1 MTRLRLLRWLEG
13 DDTTPKEKIG
23 KYTQQ
28 LYDLLVNGDSSLSDL
43 ISKNSSL
50 LEKLDFFMLK
60 FESTDAILIN
70 ILRLRV

>member
-13 DDTTPKEKIG
+13 DDTTPKEIIG

-50 LEKLDFFMLK
+50 LEKLDFLMLK
-60 FESTDAILIN
+60 FESTDAMLIN

>member
-13 DDTTPKEKIG
+13 DDTTPKEIIG
-23 KYTQQ
+23 QYTQQ
-28 LYDLLVNGDSSLSDL
+28 LCDLLVNGDSSLSDL

-50 LEKLDFFMLK
+50 LEKLDFLMLK
-60 FESTDAILIN
+60 FESTDAMLIN